1 MIEDIGRVVRVTDD
15 RAFIEVEQSS
25 ACASCGLQ
33 EAEELAAGGKV
44 VFEAYNMAGANIGDR
59 VRVQVRTGA
68 YVKASLYVYGIPVLF
83 LVIGAV
89 AGAYAATILNRSPQD
104 IINVI
109 NVFKN
114 NGSSVLLITHREEIS
129 LIVPKTADTSQI
141 LLSSQGEWENSALI
155 ILLRPGRMLLPN

>member
-1 MIEDIGRVVRVTDD
+1 MIEDIGKVVKIDSDKAYV
-15 RAFIEVEQSS
+15 EVERSS

-68 YVKASLYVYGIPVLF
+68 YTKASLYVYGIPVLF

-89 AGAYAATILNRSPQD
+89 AGAYAATILKRSSDTMSGLFAMGGLVVGFIVVFLFRKRGKKTEYMPVVVEVIQD
-104 IINVI
+104 NAVSG
-109 NVFKN
+109 N
-114 NGSSVLLITHREEIS
+114 
-129 LIVPKTADTSQI
+129 
-141 LLSSQGEWENSALI
+141 
-155 ILLRPGRMLLPN
+155 